1 MYLNLDILYNIYDHF
16 NPLLYYS
23 NSPLNYHVV
32 YNKITNKSIMAMSP
46 VNKTRDF
53 LWIDIL
59 NNTNCFNFGGWIC
72 KTHVRKIVISE
83 KEFLYRNSFCVKRTK
98 KQIKLPI
105 PDYDFLFNNIRLTAG
120 SFSSYEKQIK

>member
-1 MYLNLDILYNIYDHF
+1 MYLNLDLLYNIYDHF
-16 NPLLYYS
+16 NPLLHYS
-23 NSPLNYHVV
+23 ALNYHVI
-32 YNKITNKSIMAMSP
+32 YNKITCKSIMAMSP

-72 KTHVRKIVISE
+72 KTHVGKIVISE
-83 KEFLYRNSFCVKRTK
+83 KEFLYSNSFCVKRIK
-98 KQIKLPI
+98 KQFKLPI
-105 PDYDFLFNNIRLTAG
+105 PEYNFLFNNIRLTAG